1 MMCKLQNKIIILKN
15 LCFHFYRNYD
25 EDFEDDDNDDEEVT
39 KKKFVNNTVS
49 PPQRLASES
58 NNKKIDDLQDEL
70 KRWKD

>member
-15 LCFHFYRNYD
+15 RFLNFYRNYD

-39 KKKFVNNTVS
+39 KKKFVNNAIS

-58 NNKKIDDLQDEL
+58 NIKKIDDLQDEL